1 MAFSFG
7 RGAVPTLEKG
17 IDTRSSNYGGVLRLS
32 GDYRLIV
39 SRDGSR
45 YILQHHPF
53 ARADWNVK
61 AWALSLSVLIGRF
74 PDGLFFEDLPGL
86 PDNPKEVSR
95 SWGQSSSSSIF

>member
-1 MAFSFG
+1 LKGVYFMAFSFG
-7 RGAVPTLEKG
+7 RGIVPTLNRG
-17 IDTRSSNYGGVLRLS
+17 GDTRTSNYGGVLRLS

-74 PDGLFFEDLPGL
+74 PAGLSFDDLATL
-86 PDNPKEVSR
+86 PDSPSQVSR
-95 SWGQSSSSSIF
+95 SWG